1 MKKSVLVLT
10 MAQAK
15 AIKKAGD
22 AVITLDLKDG
32 FKVDVQHGKITG
44 VYAKETSKPVL
55 DPLSEKDPLRLTT
68 AQAKE
73 LHTTG
78 KVKVEKASKEYLIT
92 FDTQG
97 NYKVVILSPYTEQT
111 TLINPYA
118 TMESEAK

>member
-22 AVITLDLKDG
+22 AVVTLDLKDG
-32 FKVDVQHGKITG
+32 FKLDVQHGKIIS
-44 VYAKETSKPVL
+44 VYGKETNKPIL

-78 KVKVEKASKEYLIT
+78 KVQVEKAGKEYLIT
-92 FDTQG
+92 FDTEG

-111 TLINPYA
+111 LIVNPYA
-118 TMESEAK
+118 TIESEVK